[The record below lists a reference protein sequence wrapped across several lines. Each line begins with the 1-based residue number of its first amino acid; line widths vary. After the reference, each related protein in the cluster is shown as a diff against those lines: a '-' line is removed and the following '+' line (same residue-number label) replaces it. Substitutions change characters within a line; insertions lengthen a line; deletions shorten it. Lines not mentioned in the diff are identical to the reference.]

1 MIYPSIEQLTNGKFN
16 RYALCIATAKCA
28 RMVTE
33 EYVSQREA
41 AEKMLANKETDKSI
55 ASMIRKD
62 IRDEKAV
69 KNAIR
74 RLYNGEFRIE
84 APEDGQSESQ

>member
-41 AEKMLANKETDKSI
+41 G
-55 ASMIRKD
+55 R
-62 IRDEKAV
+62 
-69 KNAIR
+69 KNAC
-74 RLYNGEFRIE
+74 
-84 APEDGQSESQ
+84 Q

>member
-33 EYVSQREA
+33 EYVTQREA

-74 RLYNGEFRIE
+74 RLYSGDFRVDI
-84 APEDGQSESQ
+84 PEEDRKRVQ